1 MVLIS
6 IIFYQSFLTIFFFSK
21 TNLRILGAL
30 IVILALKI
38 IFSEYKDK
46 IRGFIQK
53 HRKDKKWYWATN
65 IIFYLYLWNYLLK
78 LYGLQTLVPSSR
90 ITATTAPLNLAFQ
103 AFTVIS
109 NFNVPL

>member
-1 MVLIS
+1 MMVLIS

-53 HRKDKKWYWATN
+53 HRKDKNDIGQPISSFIYIYE
-65 IIFYLYLWNYLLK
+65 IIY
-78 LYGLQTLVPSSR
+78 
-90 ITATTAPLNLAFQ
+90 
-103 AFTVIS
+103 
-109 NFNVPL
+109 